1 MIVIYYNTGD
11 NLFVKKYDGDE
22 YEIIAAE
29 QVFSDGYM
37 KANYSFT
44 IKTDLGEVINIV
56 MPIKFHEDENCSK
69 NISNLNGFA
78 IASKS
83 RTVLFNKANSKD
95 KDKDVF
101 QDFRLWISAEI
112 TNILK
117 YVEKQ
122 VDVQNK
128 KSDIEKDFTNDK
140 S

>member
-112 TNILK
+112 ENIFK

-128 KSDIEKDFTNDK
+128 KADIEKDFK
-140 S
+140 

>member
-1 MIVIYYNTGD
+1 MIVIYYNTSD

-22 YEIIAAE
+22 FELIAAE

-37 KANYSFT
+37 KANCSFT

-56 MPIKFHEDENCSK
+56 MPIEFYKDEDVSK
-69 NISNLNGFA
+69 EISNLKHFA
-78 IASKS
+78 IASKG
-83 RTVLFNKANSKD
+83 RTVMFNRANSKD

-112 TNILK
+112 DNILK

-122 VDVQNK
+122 IDVQNK
-128 KSDIEKDFTNDK
+128 KEDIEKDFTND
-140 S
+140 

>member
-22 YEIIAAE
+22 FELIAAE

-56 MPIKFHEDENCSK
+56 MPIKFHEDKNCSK

-112 TNILK
+112 ENIFK

-128 KSDIEKDFTNDK
+128 KADIEKDFTND
-140 S
+140 

>member
-22 YEIIAAE
+22 FELIAAE

-69 NISNLNGFA
+69 HISNLINFA

-112 TNILK
+112 ENIFK

-128 KSDIEKDFTNDK
+128 KADIEKDFTND
-140 S
+140 

>member
-112 TNILK
+112 DNILK
-117 YVEKQ
+117 LLKR
-122 VDVQNK
+122 K
-128 KSDIEKDFTNDK
+128 
-140 S
+140 

>member
-22 YEIIAAE
+22 YELIAAE

-112 TNILK
+112 ENIFK

-128 KSDIEKDFTNDK
+128 KADIEKDFTND
-140 S
+140 

>member
-22 YEIIAAE
+22 FELIAAE
-29 QVFSDGYM
+29 QTFTNGAK
-37 KANYSFT
+37 KADCSFT
-44 IKTDLGEVINIV
+44 LKTDLGEVINIV
-56 MPIKFHEDENCSK
+56 LPIEFHKDEDSK
-69 NISNLNGFA
+69 KEISNLKHFA

-95 KDKDVF
+95 VDKDVF
-101 QDFRLWISAEI
+101 QDFRIWISEEI
-112 TNILK
+112 THILK

-128 KSDIEKDFTNDK
+128 KADIEKDFTND
-140 S
+140 

>member
-22 YEIIAAE
+22 FELIAAE
-29 QVFSDGYM
+29 QAFTDGT
-37 KANYSFT
+37 KKVIYSFT
-44 IKTDLGEVINIV
+44 LKTDLGQVINIA
-56 MPIKFHEDENCSK
+56 MPIKFREDENCSK
-69 NISNLNGFA
+69 DISNLNGFA

-83 RTVLFNKANSKD
+83 RTVLFNKVNSKD

-112 TNILK
+112 ENILK

-128 KSDIEKDFTNDK
+128 KADIEKDFTND
-140 S
+140 

>member
-22 YEIIAAE
+22 YELIAAE
-29 QVFSDGYM
+29 QTFTNGAK
-37 KANYSFT
+37 KANCSFT

-56 MPIKFHEDENCSK
+56 MPIEFYKDEDASK
-69 NISNLNGFA
+69 EISNLKHFA

-83 RTVLFNKANSKD
+83 RTVMFNRANSKD

-112 TNILK
+112 SNILMITIVS
-117 YVEKQ
+117 YW
-122 VDVQNK
+122 
-128 KSDIEKDFTNDK
+128 IEKK
-140 S
+140 EVE

>member
-22 YEIIAAE
+22 FELIAAE

-56 MPIKFHEDENCSK
+56 IPIKFHEDENCSK

-112 TNILK
+112 ENIFK

-128 KSDIEKDFTNDK
+128 KADIEKDFK
-140 S
+140 

>member
-112 TNILK
+112 ENILK

-128 KSDIEKDFTNDK
+128 KADIEKDFTND
-140 S
+140 

>member
-22 YEIIAAE
+22 FELISAE
-29 QVFSDGYM
+29 QTFTDGAK
-37 KANYSFT
+37 KANCSFT
-44 IKTDLGEVINIV
+44 LKTDLGEVINID
-56 MPIKFHEDENCSK
+56 MPIEFHKDEDCSK
-69 NISNLNGFA
+69 EMSNLKHFA

-83 RTVLFNKANSKD
+83 RTVMFNKANSKD
-95 KDKDVF
+95 KDQDVF

-122 VDVQNK
+122 VEVQNK
-128 KSDIEKDFTNDK
+128 KADIEKDFTND
-140 S
+140 